1 LSLTALTPSLARRYG
16 LSTSEGLL
24 ITDVKQYSSAA
35 RVGLQPGDII
45 LEVNRIKV
53 TSVREFQDILKK
65 TEAGEEII
73 LLVRRESEGEK
84 IDFIV
89 TLRVPG

>member
-1 LSLTALTPSLARRYG
+1 LTT
-16 LSTSEGLL
+16 TEGLL
-24 ITDVKQYSSAA
+24 VTEVKQYSQADRA
-35 RVGLQPGDII
+35 QLAPGDII
-45 LEVNRIKV
+45 LEVNRFKV

-65 TEAGEEII
+65 TPSGEEII

-89 TLRVPG
+89 TLRVP